1 MRFEILSNTVGL
13 WYHVVCLECNSVSE
27 DPSASNTRVN
37 NHLLQWWSQQ
47 NPLKCRYTSPT
58 LLLHYTMLRDPSA
71 SITRVNN
78 HLPQWW
84 SQQNLLKCQYTSTTL
99 LHYMMLH
106 VWRQVFIHMH
116 ARVRNQKYVS
126 IYEAVFRIVLSATL
140 REMKLL
146 SCFTRSRDQM
156 MWSWSACI
164 WAAASAADSGYITVV
179 HPNPVHR

>member
-1 MRFEILSNTVGL
+1 VRFEILSNTVGL

-78 HLPQWW
+78 HLLQWWSQQNPLKCWYTSPTLLLHYTMLRDPSASITRVNNHLPQWW
-84 SQQNLLKCQYTSTTL
+84 SQQNPLKCRYTSTTL
-99 LHYMMLH
+99 HDVTWSFCLHHQGKQSSTSMM
-106 VWRQVFIHMH
+106 
-116 ARVRNQKYVS
+116 
-126 IYEAVFRIVLSATL
+126 ESA
-140 REMKLL
+140 E
-146 SCFTRSRDQM
+146 SS
-156 MWSWSACI
+156 
-164 WAAASAADSGYITVV
+164 
-179 HPNPVHR
+179 